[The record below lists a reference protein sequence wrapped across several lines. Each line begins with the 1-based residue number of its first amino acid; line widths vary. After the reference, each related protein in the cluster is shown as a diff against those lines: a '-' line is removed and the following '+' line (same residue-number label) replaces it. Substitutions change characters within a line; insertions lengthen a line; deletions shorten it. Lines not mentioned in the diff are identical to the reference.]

1 MLNTETVMPEPEDL
15 TDVELKAAIF
25 DALKTAILDRQLR
38 RSEEASKEPPPA
50 RKPDWQAEAIRL
62 RRDSPK
68 LDIKTIACDLG
79 LPYRTVWSYIKY
91 IEEG

>member
-1 MLNTETVMPEPEDL
+1 MTATCTDYELVEQLKSAIIAKKIEQLEDIG
-15 TDVELKAAIF
+15 KA
-25 DALKTAILDRQLR
+25 
-38 RSEEASKEPPPA
+38 PPPA

-91 IEEG
+91 IEER